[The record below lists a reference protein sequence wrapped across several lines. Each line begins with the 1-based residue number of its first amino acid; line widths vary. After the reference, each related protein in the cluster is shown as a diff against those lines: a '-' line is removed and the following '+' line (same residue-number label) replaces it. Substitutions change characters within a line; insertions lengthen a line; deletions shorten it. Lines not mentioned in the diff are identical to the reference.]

1 MPASVPLEKLELI
14 GLRARVVAT
23 GHAGYAHLE
32 GRVVDETM
40 GTLTLEVGGRDLVVP
55 KAGQAFEF
63 TLPDGSTQTL
73 EGRSLAFRPE
83 DRIRKARPAKAERPT
98 RSTR

>member
-1 MPASVPLEKLELI
+1 VPASVPLEKLELI
-14 GLRARVVAT
+14 GLRAKVVAT
-23 GHAGYAHLE
+23 NHPGYASLE

-63 TLPDGSTQTL
+63 TLPDGGRQTL

-83 DRIRKARPAKAERPT
+83 DRTRKARPSQGSAN